1 MAGEGSPED
10 RLAIRELIEAY
21 GDAVCQHDADA
32 WAALWC
38 YDGIW
43 EFPDI
48 PSLGTIVGKQQIMPK
63 WIEAMESLR
72 GMVMLVTIGRITV
85 DGERATARSYISEAY
100 PRGDQVGRD
109 RGVFEDELVFRDGR
123 WLFKKRTFRYLSR
136 A

>member
-1 MAGEGSPED
+1 MIAVRSVGSMPTDLAQPRNASLAKLPGETVLT
-10 RLAIRELIEAY
+10 R
-21 GDAVCQHDADA
+21 
-32 WAALWC
+32 
-38 YDGIW
+38 
-43 EFPDI
+43 I
-48 PSLGTIVGKQQIMPK
+48 PSGASDCDKFL
-63 WIEAMESLR
+63 
-72 GMVMLVTIGRITV
+72 VMLVTIGRIAV